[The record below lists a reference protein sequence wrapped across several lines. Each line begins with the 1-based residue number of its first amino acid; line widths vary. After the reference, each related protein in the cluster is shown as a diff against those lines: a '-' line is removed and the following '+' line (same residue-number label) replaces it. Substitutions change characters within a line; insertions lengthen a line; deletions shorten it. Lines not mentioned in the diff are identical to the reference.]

1 MHPEKLYEF
10 LLNIRSFLF
19 DSTLSLRSVDFSL
32 QQFMKDSALSAYD
45 QIKGLA
51 LDKLKEV
58 LGLPTFL
65 NDPPCSL
72 TAPSYTPNVNGI
84 KKGLSSTL

>member
-1 MHPEKLYEF
+1 MVS
-10 LLNIRSFLF
+10 NIF
-19 DSTLSLRSVDFSL
+19 LSLDFSL
-32 QQFMKDSALSAYD
+32 DAFLRDSAITAYD

-51 LDKLKEV
+51 LDRLKEA

-72 TAPSYTPNVNGI
+72 TDPSGDITN
-84 KKGLSSTL
+84 KGLLN

>member
-1 MHPEKLYEF
+1 
-10 LLNIRSFLF
+10 
-19 DSTLSLRSVDFSL
+19 
-32 QQFMKDSALSAYD
+32 MKDSALSAYD

-51 LDKLKEV
+51 LDKLKEA

-84 KKGLSSTL
+84 KKGLSSTVKHLPQYTGLQNIHDVYVYKLV

>member
-1 MHPEKLYEF
+1 M
-10 LLNIRSFLF
+10 SV
-19 DSTLSLRSVDFSL
+19 VDFSL

-51 LDKLKEV
+51 LDKLKEA

-65 NDPPCSL
+65 NDPPCSM

-84 KKGLSSTL
+84 KKGLYNC

>member
-1 MHPEKLYEF
+1 
-10 LLNIRSFLF
+10 
-19 DSTLSLRSVDFSL
+19 
-32 QQFMKDSALSAYD
+32 MKDSALSAYD

-51 LDKLKEV
+51 LDKLKEA

-65 NDPPCSL
+65 NDPPCSM

-84 KKGLSSTL
+84 KKGLYYC

>member
-1 MHPEKLYEF
+1 MIF
-10 LLNIRSFLF
+10 GILF
-19 DSTLSLRSVDFSL
+19 SSDFSL
-32 QQFMKDSALSAYD
+32 ETFMRDSAITAYD

-51 LDKLKEV
+51 LDKLKEA

-72 TAPSYTPNVNGI
+72 TDPNYVPNSNGI
-84 KKGLSSTL
+84 KKGLLN